1 MRGKPRSR
9 GPGTPR
15 LRGPSL
21 AVMPRFSGRCA
32 SNMVISRRV
41 LNTTAGWR
49 ARTDLSSRPL
59 PRFFV
64 HQAECD
70 GCTSANVRQ
79 VLREKIGD
87 GALEESVEFTFAQ
100 HLADMPLME
109 ALLKHARRTYDEARA
124 DWHILDATPFTSYIV
139 GSVGLLGGTAA
150 HYQRMERL
158 ARSLS
163 TNRAWNSAAP
173 FLVLQPFYI
182 MERVLGRELGKAI
195 LLRKARTIVAT
206 SDRSAKHLKGNEG
219 YAEVFLQALEVPYL
233 ASPELAAWARA
244 CAPVPDERSR
254 GEARLQ
260 MQRERGPAAA
270 SAAGS
275 TTKRPVAPRLLASCD
290 MHGRDASVS
299 QHRHGFMFHGD
310 MGRFDY
316 GARASVRDIA
326 PHLTAPTSFSDAR
339 LTRDPQLQRQGR
351 ESSSNTT
358 RGQYDWYRTKSKAS
372 SKATLASSMC
382 FVPQGDTMTSRRLF
396 DSLAGGCVPVIV
408 KNVGNSRTEL
418 ALGNLPFHH
427 SISWQSIAFFLLPRS
442 VVLSDREQ
450 PVSSGPKV
458 QCRVEEAA
466 WLSARHNDTR
476 LLSRMRRDAVLAF
489 LAHLDVWG
497 RPTGV
502 ADAVLREMAY
512 IEPPRRDLL
521 SFGQPFKKL
530 KEGYALNAHLP
541 PAHLLRAPQA
551 EMQELALR
559 SDALSR

>member
-1 MRGKPRSR
+1 
-9 GPGTPR
+9 
-15 LRGPSL
+15 
-21 AVMPRFSGRCA
+21 MPGRCP
-32 SNMVISRRV
+32 SNLVISRRV

-79 VLREKIGD
+79 ALREKIGD
-87 GALEESVEFTFAQ
+87 GALEESVEFTYAQ

-124 DWHILDATPFTSYIV
+124 EWHILDATPFTSYIV
-139 GSVGLLGGTAA
+139 GSVGLLGGTAE
-150 HYQRMERL
+150 HYRRMERL

-206 SDRSAKHLKGNEG
+206 SDRSAKHLRGNEG

-244 CAPVPDERSR
+244 CAPVPDERRR

-260 MQRERGPAAA
+260 LQRERGPAAA

-290 MHGRDASVS
+290 MRDRDGQAAASVS

-326 PHLTAPTSFSDAR
+326 PHLSAPTSFSDAR
-339 LTRDPQLQRQGR
+339 LTRDSRVPQLEQLGR

-372 SKATLASSMC
+372 SKVTLASSMC
-382 FVPQGDTMTSRRLF
+382 FAPQGDTMTSRRLF

-408 KNVGNSRTEL
+408 KNVGTSRTEL

-427 SISWQSIAFFLLPRS
+427 SINWQSIALFLLPRGA
-442 VVLSDREQ
+442 VLSDREQ

-458 QCRVEEAA
+458 QCRVEEAE

-476 LLSRMRRDAVLAF
+476 LLSRMRRDAILAF

-502 ADAVLREMAY
+502 ADALLREMAY

-521 SFGQPFKKL
+521 TFGQPFKKL
-530 KEGYALNAHLP
+530 RDGYALNAHLP
-541 PAHLLRAPQA
+541 PAHLLREPQA

-559 SDALSR
+559 SDAGMV